1 MVLNIIENGQDV
13 DNRAKNAEQDFRGS
27 KFSVC
32 TKEYPEVGGFPV
44 PLQKL
49 LAVELEAVEER
60 ILAGKPTPV
69 FEQHLKCNCRFAR
82 RYFLPCRHIFHL
94 DGEDKVLTPPVWK
107 SYVDLFE
114 EGGFEVYE
122 TMGWVDVEER
132 LAVQESIKTRSV
144 LVLREIE
151 ERLRQQLYTVW
162 EIMEEEG
169 TGTEEQQE
177 VVTSWMDHVHSSVEP
192 LTHTA
197 PEEIVHRGTRPWE
210 LLNKLY

>member
-1 MVLNIIENGQDV
+1 MG
-13 DNRAKNAEQDFRGS
+13 NRAKAEHDFRGS
-27 KFSVC
+27 KLSVC
-32 TKEYPEVGGFPV
+32 TKEYPEIGGFPV

-49 LAVELEAVEER
+49 LAVKLEVVEER
-60 ILAGKPTPV
+60 ILAGKSTPM

-82 RYFLPCRHIFHL
+82 RYFLPCHHIFHL
-94 DGEDKVLTPPVWK
+94 DVEDKVLTPVWK

-114 EGGFEVYE
+114 GGGFEVYE

-144 LVLREIE
+144 LELREIE

-169 TGTEEQQE
+169 TGTEEQQG
-177 VVTSWMDHVHSSVEP
+177 VVTSWMDYVRSSVEP
-192 LTHTA
+192 LTHCSRRNCT
-197 PEEIVHRGTRPWE
+197 
-210 LLNKLY
+210 